1 MASSLR
7 RNPFIGIPLFN
18 AFKFKF
24 YNLIPPHSLQNKF
37 SQKYYPAANSP
48 FGGPDSYREGGLK
61 LSMDELNRKTVEE
74 FKRSDKTPVIAVLE
88 NIRSA
93 YNVGSVFR
101 TADAFLLEA
110 IYITGYTCVPPHK
123 EIKKTALGAEESV
136 EWKHFANATEAIKTL
151 KESGY
156 KIYAVEQAVNSL
168 MLQNLNFNNDE
179 KIAVIFGNEVTG
191 VEQETI
197 LQCDGCIEIPQLG
210 MKHSLN
216 IATAAGVV
224 LWEIVRRRLFTT
236 PTAVANPVGG

>member
-1 MASSLR
+1 MTYD
-7 RNPFIGIPLFN
+7 NFII
-18 AFKFKF
+18 K
-24 YNLIPPHSLQNKF
+24 
-37 SQKYYPAANSP
+37 
-48 FGGPDSYREGGLK
+48 
-61 LSMDELNRKTVEE
+61 KTVDE
-74 FKRSDKTPVIAVLE
+74 FKRSEKTPVIVVLE

-136 EWKHFANATEAIKTL
+136 DWKHFINATEAIKTL
-151 KESGY
+151 KEDGY
-156 KIYAVEQAVNSL
+156 KIYAIEQAVNSL
-168 MLQNLNFNNDE
+168 MLQKIDFKSNE

-197 LQCDGCIEIPQLG
+197 MQCDGCIEIPQLG

-224 LWEIVRRRLFTT
+224 LWEIVRRKLLTT
-236 PTAVANPVGG
+236 PAAAVSPVGG